1 MLNGSNHSSKVN
13 SKLKASNNQQNKN
26 SGLSVHKLYSTI
38 QQNEKTRTNVK
49 NENDKDNVLL
59 IE

>member
-13 SKLKASNNQQNKN
+13 SKLKASNNQLNKN
-26 SGLSVHKLYSTI
+26 PGLSVHILYSTI
-38 QQNEKTRTNVK
+38 KQNKKIKPNVK
-49 NENDKDNVLL
+49 NENDKDDVLL